1 MNQKNK
7 NISKVNR
14 HYTPDQIH
22 KNRKI
27 GDIQQMNKPKNIIN
41 KNQNIYNIHLTPNSI
56 KNSPNNNLINIDKN
70 EINLLNQKI
79 VSQKNNISYLK
90 TRLGNYENTKKEI
103 SRLNKELEKM
113 EEAIKGKNA
122 IISEFQKLSEI
133 TKKKFETYL
142 KSTDSQ
148 MNLYNKKYNNFPE
161 LEKENKELSQKL
173 ILVQNENITLKQ
185 KYNEI
190 ESKYKIE
197 IDTIQ
202 NDISN
207 LKRNYEEIIKE
218 NDILRDDNINSVREI
233 QNLRKQLSVQ
243 EKYEEELEQIKKKY
257 FFLETKINQ
266 KENNI
271 NNLQKINDVLEK
283 KIISSDESY
292 KKILNQQSNLN
303 EKLKQL
309 EYVCKQ
315 YEFFFRKVKIHN
327 NIPPDDYINENNII
341 NNYILYNPD
350 SYKNRKIIN
359 KRNRNR
365 VIYNHNNARKII
377 GTEDNLK
384 SNYNFNYNKYDRT
397 YNCDNCHNLNENI
410 RLNNYTQNDNQFNL
424 SYSSK
429 RNREKINN
437 IKDYNIIKNN
447 NEILDK
453 SFGYSNYLLDNLKN
467 KISEIHFDGKY

>member
-90 TRLGNYENTKKEI
+90 SRLENYVNTKKEI

-148 MNLYNKKYNNFPE
+148 MNLYNKKYNNFPD

-327 NIPPDDYINENNII
+327 NI
-341 NNYILYNPD
+341 
-350 SYKNRKIIN
+350 
-359 KRNRNR
+359 
-365 VIYNHNNARKII
+365 
-377 GTEDNLK
+377 
-384 SNYNFNYNKYDRT
+384 
-397 YNCDNCHNLNENI
+397 
-410 RLNNYTQNDNQFNL
+410 
-424 SYSSK
+424 
-429 RNREKINN
+429 
-437 IKDYNIIKNN
+437 
-447 NEILDK
+447 
-453 SFGYSNYLLDNLKN
+453 
-467 KISEIHFDGKY
+467 